1 VIQVNAF
8 VPDNAPT
15 GQVEVVL
22 TIGSANSRKGVT
34 IWVK

>member
-8 VPDNAPT
+8 VPDNVPT
-15 GQVEVVL
+15 GQAEVVL
-22 TIGSANSRKGVT
+22 TIGNAVSRKGVT